1 MFIKRRIIMLK
12 KTKSEFGRLAITIAL
27 LFVTSI
33 AAQEIEVNTVKGD
46 VKYLSGTSEIWTEVN
61 KGQALQMDG
70 YISTGKKSSIQ
81 VTHSGNIITI
91 GELSAVSISSIKKM
105 TTDELLLALAMEDMI
120 NAPKSNG
127 KSNSGNTAVY
137 GEKEGKEKSTDL
149 SANDFGIKRLNG
161 AKQLAENG
169 LKESGII
176 FAKETYRKYPE
187 TKQLASYRIYFA
199 DILFEKGLYTEALGE
214 YLEIQKLDL
223 NKEQFV
229 KVEAQIDHINKIL
242 LNN

>member
-1 MFIKRRIIMLK
+1 VQIK
-12 KTKSEFGRLAITIAL
+12 
-27 LFVTSI
+27 
-33 AAQEIEVNTVKGD
+33 
-46 VKYLSGTSEIWTEVN
+46 
-61 KGQALQMDG
+61 
-70 YISTGKKSSIQ
+70 
-81 VTHSGNIITI
+81 HSGDLVTI
-91 GELSAVSISSIKKM
+91 GEMSAVALSSIKKM

-120 NAPKSNG
+120 NAPKSNV
-127 KSNSGNTAVY
+127 KENSVNTAVY

-187 TKQLASYRIYFA
+187 TKQIASYRIYFA
-199 DILFEKGLYTEALGE
+199 DILDEKGLYTEALGE
-214 YLEIQKLDL
+214 YLEIKKLDL
-223 NKEQFV
+223 NKEQSS
-229 KVEAQIDHINKIL
+229 KIEAQINHINKIL

>member
-1 MFIKRRIIMLK
+1 MK
-12 KTKSEFGRLAITIAL
+12 KKMHPEKI
-27 LFVTSI
+27 LFVLIILVSSI
-33 AAQEIEVNTVKGD
+33 TAQQFKASEVKGD
-46 VKYLSGTSEIWTEVN
+46 VKYQQGTSEDWVEVKN
-61 KGQALQMDG
+61 GEELKSNGF
-70 YISTGKKSSIQ
+70 ISTGKNSSVRIEE
-81 VTHSGNIITI
+81 SGNKFII

-127 KSNSGNTAVY
+127 KENSGNTAVY
-137 GEKEGKEKSTDL
+137 GEKEGKEKNLDL
-149 SANDFGIKRLNG
+149 SSNDFGLKRLNG

-169 LKESGII
+169 LMESGVI

-199 DILFEKGLYTEALGE
+199 DVLFEKSLYTEALGE

-223 NKEQFV
+223 NNEQSR
-229 KVEAQIDHINKIL
+229 KVDTQINHINKIL
-242 LNN
+242 LNE

>member
-1 MFIKRRIIMLK
+1 MLN
-12 KTKSEFGRLAITIAL
+12 KTKSGFGWKVLSIAL
-27 LFVTSI
+27 LFITSI
-33 AAQEIEVNTVKGD
+33 TAQEIEVNTFKGD
-46 VKYLSGTSEIWTEVN
+46 VKYLPGTSEIWTEVN
-61 KGQALQMDG
+61 KGQTLERDG
-70 YISTGKKSSIQ
+70 FISTGKNSSVQIK
-81 VTHSGNIITI
+81 HSGDLVTI
-91 GELSAVSISSIKKM
+91 GELSAVALSSIKKM

-120 NAPKSNG
+120 NAPKSNV
-127 KSNSGNTAVY
+127 KENSVNTAVY

-187 TKQLASYRIYFA
+187 TKQIASYRIYFA
-199 DILFEKGLYTEALGE
+199 DILDEKGLYTEALGE
-214 YLEIQKLDL
+214 YLEIKKLDL
-223 NKEQFV
+223 NKEQSS
-229 KVEAQIDHINKIL
+229 KIEAQINHINKIL